1 MCFAHEVFNS
11 KTVFFFFFLICG
23 GGMGW
28 STEKYVEKRG
38 RGRGGPGTQEGAPG
52 PGPRAQVMPWVTFY
66 SAAYAGTLK
75 NIIKH

>member
-1 MCFAHEVFNS
+1 
-11 KTVFFFFFLICG
+11 
-23 GGMGW
+23 MGW